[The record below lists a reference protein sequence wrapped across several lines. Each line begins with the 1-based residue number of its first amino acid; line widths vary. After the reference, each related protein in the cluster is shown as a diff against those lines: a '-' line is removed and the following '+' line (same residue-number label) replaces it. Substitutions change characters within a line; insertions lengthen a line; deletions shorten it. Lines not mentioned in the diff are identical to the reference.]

1 LGIWARELAGSHLR
15 LNNKKAVKEG
25 SMRLI
30 GISLIAMLWLTA
42 CAPAAP
48 AAQPHEISPLPTGEW
63 VFSGSEVALIVFE
76 RAGGFAGISEVWRF
90 YKDGRVVKMDK
101 QQKTT
106 IATQLPPEVIEEA
119 AQCIIG
125 EGFMDLA
132 DEYMPANPCCDRFT
146 YRLTI
151 VHTKGVKTV
160 TTMDGVDWPPALA
173 KAMKVVNQLIS
184 QTTIK
189 R

>member
-1 LGIWARELAGSHLR
+1 
-15 LNNKKAVKEG
+15 
-25 SMRLI
+25 MRLI
-30 GISLIAMLWLTA
+30 IVSLIAMLWLTA

-48 AAQPHEISPLPTGEW
+48 AAQPHEVSPLPTSEW
-63 VFSGSEVALIVFE
+63 TKSGSEVALIVFE
-76 RAGGFAGISEVWRF
+76 RTGGFAGISEVWRF
-90 YKDGRVVKMDK
+90 YEDGRVVKID
-101 QQKTT
+101 QHRKTRV
-106 IATQLPPEVIEEA
+106 ATQLPPEVMEEA
-119 AQCIIG
+119 AQRIVG

-160 TTMDGVDWPPALA
+160 TTMDGVNWPPALA
-173 KAMKVVNQLIS
+173 KAMRVVKQLIS

-189 R
+189 K

>member
-1 LGIWARELAGSHLR
+1 
-15 LNNKKAVKEG
+15 
-25 SMRLI
+25 MRLI
-30 GISLIAMLWLTA
+30 VVSLIVMLWLTA

-48 AAQPHEISPLPTGEW
+48 AAQPHEVSPFPTSEW
-63 VFSGSEVALIVFE
+63 TTPSSEVVLIVFE
-76 RAGGFAGISEVWRF
+76 RTGGFAGISEVWRF
-90 YKDGRVVKMDK
+90 YEDGRVVKID
-101 QQKTT
+101 QHRKTR
-106 IATQLPPEVIEEA
+106 IATQLPPDVVKEA
-119 AQCIIG
+119 AQRIVG

-132 DEYMPANPCCDRFT
+132 DKYMPAKPCCDRFT

-173 KAMKVVNQLIS
+173 KAMEVVNQLIS

-189 R
+189 K